1 VAETLRQ
8 GRARRT
14 RLRRQVLQYDAQYD
28 AALRPDSKGG
38 GYVNFMSDDDQ
49 GRVSAN
55 DAQNCARLVAIKRR
69 YDPKNLFRLNQNIAP

>member
-1 VAETLRQ
+1 M
-8 GRARRT
+8 
-14 RLRRQVLQYDAQYD
+14 
-28 AALRPDSKGG
+28 
-38 GYVNFMSDDDQ
+38 NFMSDDDQ